1 MTGGAGQAPPTEG
14 VRKVG
19 EKDTGVWQE
28 GGLGRIRALLED
40 DPRLVEHVVSETKVW
55 DGRIFGV
62 RKLEVELPDGSH
74 GVRELVLHH
83 GGAGVAAVRDGRI
96 CLVRQYR
103 VAMGRM
109 SLEIPAGKL
118 EVGEDPERCAARELR
133 EETGLVA
140 GRLEFVGRA
149 AGSIGFTNETT
160 SIYLA
165 HCLRQGEASPDED
178 EFVDVVWLPVRD
190 VLEAVRAGLIQDGKT
205 IIGALAAVERG
216 LA

>member
-1 MTGGAGQAPPTEG
+1 ME
-14 VRKVG
+14 G
-19 EKDTGVWQE
+19 EKDEDVWRE
-28 GGLGRIRALLED
+28 GGLGHIRALLED
-40 DPRLVEHVVSETKVW
+40 DPRLVERVVGETRVW

-62 RKLEVELPDGSH
+62 RTLDVELPDGGR
-74 GVRELVLHH
+74 GVREVVLHH

-118 EVGEDPERCAARELR
+118 DAGEEPERCAARELR

-165 HCLRQGEASPDED
+165 HCLRQGSASPDEG
-178 EFVDVVWLPVRD
+178 EFVDVAWLPVRD